1 MTTLVVY
8 REDNLANPAKL
19 LTHVEDIQA
28 ELARFALPFRQYSLA
43 GIDLPKERAPSL
55 EALRAGALD
64 ILLALQEEGGW
75 SHAELHQLPAVSPH
89 AVPDPGE
96 GEPEHCHD
104 ESGAR
109 CFLRGGGVLCLRL
122 EGVVLA
128 LGCYPGDIL
137 TIPAGV
143 HHWFRPRAGE
153 PALVLRLANSC
164 SALTRR
170 ASASG
175 IAASMELPDL

>member
-64 ILLALQEEGGW
+64 ILLALQEEGAGATRSSISCPRCRPTRFRTRVRVSLSTAMTRAAPAAFCGAAAFFACVWKGW
-75 SHAELHQLPAVSPH
+75 CLHWDV
-89 AVPDPGE
+89 
-96 GEPEHCHD
+96 
-104 ESGAR
+104 
-109 CFLRGGGVLCLRL
+109 
-122 EGVVLA
+122 
-128 LGCYPGDIL
+128 
-137 TIPAGV
+137 T
-143 HHWFRPRAGE
+143 RA
-153 PALVLRLANSC
+153 
-164 SALTRR
+164 
-170 ASASG
+170 
-175 IAASMELPDL
+175 IY